1 MSISCWCRKKGDPV
15 VKWLLSFLLQRLLIL
30 IVLVVASA
38 ILPLA
43 SFWLVRDPLGGQLFF
58 WAAPWTCAFWT
69 LLASVLIGSRFWRGS
84 GAVKAWRAARGG
96 YLRSCLKST
105 AVMFLAL
112 FASYAFEFAVI
123 LLLPRS
129 PTSLRLLVLAAYAPA
144 GIAALWS
151 TSVGVRP
158 RTDRIIEGRR
168 LADSMNE
175 EPE

>member
-1 MSISCWCRKKGDPV
+1 M

-30 IVLVVASA
+30 LVLVVASA

-58 WAAPWTCAFWT
+58 WLSPWTCAVW
-69 LLASVLIGSRFWRGS
+69 AVIVSVLIGSRFWLGREY
-84 GAVKAWRAARGG
+84 VLAWRAARGG
-96 YLRSCLKST
+96 YVMSSLKST
-105 AVMFLAL
+105 ALMFLVL
-112 FASYAFEFAVI
+112 LASYAFEFAVI

-129 PTSLRLLVLAAYAPA
+129 LTSLRLLVLAAYAPA

-151 TSVGVRP
+151 VSGGTWS

>member
-1 MSISCWCRKKGDPV
+1 ML
-15 VKWLLSFLLQRLLIL
+15 KWLLSFVLQRLLIL
-30 IVLVVASA
+30 LVLVIASA
-38 ILPLA
+38 TLPLA

-58 WAAPWTCAFWT
+58 WAAPWTCAVWA
-69 LLASVLIGSRFWRGS
+69 LLISVLLGSRFWLGREY
-84 GAVKAWRAARGG
+84 VLAWRTDRGG
-96 YLRSCLKST
+96 YVMSSLKST
-105 AVMFLAL
+105 ALMFVAL
-112 FASYAFEFAVI
+112 LASYFFEFAVI

-129 PTSLRLLVLAAYAPA
+129 PTSLRLLPLAAYAPA

-151 TSVGVRP
+151 VSGGTWS